1 MARIRISGEMGTPRK
16 HPAGRALLAEASG
29 AREGP
34 PAEEAGRQ
42 YFGGDLRSFRAHSGL
57 RLSEVEYGVKR
68 WSEHTHRS
76 AFFALLLRGKYAETL
91 PDRELSYR
99 PFDLGFHPEATC
111 HTDRIEAGATR
122 FFLVELDESLVGRL
136 RELAP
141 AAAREPRICAPQD
154 SSLAARLYRAH
165 RAGASYSPLMAEG
178 LVLEMLSGLVPGS
191 RAGTTRRPPRW
202 LRVVL
207 DFLQS
212 EYYRK
217 LALDQI
223 AREVNLH
230 PVYLSRAFRDFTG
243 QSLSQ
248 YLTGVRV
255 RFALGRLSNSE
266 ISLSDIALR
275 AGFCDQ
281 SHFTRVFKRHTGM
294 TPAAF
299 RESSAEDQ
307 RRPAKP
313 R

>member
-1 MARIRISGEMGTPRK
+1 MGTPWKR
-16 HPAGRALLAEASG
+16 PAGRALFAEASG
-29 AREGP
+29 ARGEP
-34 PAEEAGRQ
+34 SSADEAGRQ

-57 RLSEVEYGVKR
+57 RLSEVEYGVRR

-91 PDRELSYR
+91 RDRELSYR

-111 HTDRIEAGATR
+111 HADRIEAGATK
-122 FFLVELDESLVGRL
+122 FFLIELDESLVGRL
-136 RELAP
+136 REHAP

-178 LVLEMLSGLVPGS
+178 LVLEMLSGLAPGS

-202 LRVVL
+202 LRIVL

-212 EYYRK
+212 EYHRK
-217 LALDQI
+217 LALDEI
-223 AREVNLH
+223 ARQVDLH
-230 PVYLSRAFRDFTG
+230 PVYLSRAFPDSTG
-243 QSLSQ
+243 QSVSQ

-255 RFALGRLSNSE
+255 RFALGRLSGSE
-266 ISLSDIALR
+266 VPLADVALR

-299 RESSAEDQ
+299 RESSAEL
-307 RRPAKP
+307 RRPRRDASMS
-313 R
+313 